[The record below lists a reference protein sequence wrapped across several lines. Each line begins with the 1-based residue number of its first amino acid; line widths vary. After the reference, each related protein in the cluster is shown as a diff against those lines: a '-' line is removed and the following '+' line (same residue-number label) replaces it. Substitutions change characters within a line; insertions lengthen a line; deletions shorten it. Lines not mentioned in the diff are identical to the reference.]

1 MTKIIAE
8 EKKVS
13 KMPHS
18 LICENRKTLTATGVS
33 NVDSFDEQTIVA
45 YTDLGELV
53 VKGKNLH
60 INKLNVE
67 TGELTLDGEISS
79 LSYAEPQATGG
90 GIFAKLFK

>member
-1 MTKIIAE
+1 MTE
-8 EKKVS
+8 EKKIVG
-13 KMPHS
+13 KTPPQRHFGKPES
-18 LICENRKTLTATGVS
+18 LHGDGVS

>member
-1 MTKIIAE
+1 MTE
-8 EKKVS
+8 EKKIVG
-13 KMPHS
+13 KTPHS
-18 LICENRKTLTATGVS
+18 VILENRKACTATGGP
-33 NVDSFDEQTIVA
+33 NVDSFDEQTTVA